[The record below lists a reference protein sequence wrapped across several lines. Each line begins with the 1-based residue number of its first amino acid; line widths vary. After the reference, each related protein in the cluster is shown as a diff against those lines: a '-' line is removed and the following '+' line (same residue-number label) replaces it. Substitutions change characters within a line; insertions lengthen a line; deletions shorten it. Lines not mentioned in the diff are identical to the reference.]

1 MLLQLL
7 RWFCPVILLIAATAC
22 HYNPTDDYVI
32 VEPVTL
38 MPGQPVNDKASKE
51 IAHGQ
56 YLVTLLACGTCHTDG
71 ASVGKPDMAYS
82 FAGSSIDIAYSN
94 PFVESNPGV
103 LYPRNITPDELTGI
117 GNWTDEEIKS
127 GIRSGIDRH
136 GKRLISVMPWP
147 GYATLNDEDVDDI
160 VMYLRSLKAVRH
172 AVPAKVKTGSKANAP
187 YVHFG
192 VYQSK
197 KNLQMNR

>member
-1 MLLQLL
+1 MLLRLL
-7 RWFCPVILLIAATAC
+7 KWFSPVILLTALTAC
-22 HYNPTDDYVI
+22 HYNPTDDYAI

-38 MPGQPVNDKASKE
+38 MSGQQVNKTDSKE

-71 ASVGKPDMAYS
+71 ALVGKPDMAHY
-82 FAGSSIDIAYSN
+82 FAGSSIGVAYSN

-103 LYPRNITPDELTGI
+103 LYPPNITPDELTGI
-117 GNWTDEEIKS
+117 GSWSEEDLRNA
-127 GIRSGIDRH
+127 IRSGIDRH

-147 GYATLNDEDVDDI
+147 GYATLSDEDVDDI

-172 AVPAKVKTGSKANAP
+172 AVPEKVETGTKASAP

-197 KNLQMNR
+197 KNLQTNR